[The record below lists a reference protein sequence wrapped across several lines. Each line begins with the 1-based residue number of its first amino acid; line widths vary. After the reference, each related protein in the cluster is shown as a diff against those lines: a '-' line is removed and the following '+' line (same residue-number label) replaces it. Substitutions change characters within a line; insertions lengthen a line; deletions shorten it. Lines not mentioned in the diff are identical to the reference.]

1 MKRLLILFM
10 SLLVFTGC
18 GTDMGN
24 TADPKK
30 LKIF

>member
-24 TADPKK
+24 TPTKK
-30 LKIF
+30 VEDF